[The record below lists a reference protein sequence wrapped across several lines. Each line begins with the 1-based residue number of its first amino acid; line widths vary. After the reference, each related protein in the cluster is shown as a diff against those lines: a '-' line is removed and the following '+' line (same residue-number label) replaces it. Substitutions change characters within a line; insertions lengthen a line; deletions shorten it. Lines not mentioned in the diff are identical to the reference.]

1 MQPDY
6 TDEEL
11 LMEERDTE
19 QDFAGMLL
27 YVTNNGLVWMYV
39 ISVKWQLYRA
49 NSSPHCLCGLT
60 GPVALSTACKLI
72 APGAAI
78 SGTMSITK
86 SEMYF
91 EMDEENEENKR
102 LDSQVLIMCVTHL
115 YQLVQV
121 GG

>member
-39 ISVKWQLYRA
+39 ISVK
-49 NSSPHCLCGLT
+49 
-60 GPVALSTACKLI
+60 
-72 APGAAI
+72 
-78 SGTMSITK
+78 
-86 SEMYF
+86 
-91 EMDEENEENKR
+91 
-102 LDSQVLIMCVTHL
+102 
-115 YQLVQV
+115 
-121 GG
+121 